1 MITVKRYIRLLSVIS
16 VCIMFLSCLKNP
28 SSDNDFLIKVDS
40 INIPLTISSGTPFDI
55 EFFGT
60 IGFDQC
66 NGFKTF
72 NQIHENNNITIEAWG
87 TYDNNGGACPPDL
100 IYMSGQKLNLTIPI
114 PGEYTIKIREPNDYL
129 LVKQIIVK

>member
-1 MITVKRYIRLLSVIS
+1 LAL
-16 VCIMFLSCLKNP
+16 C
-28 SSDNDFLIKVDS
+28 
-40 INIPLTISSGTPFDI
+40 
-55 EFFGT
+55 
-60 IGFDQC
+60 GFDQC

-87 TYDNNGGACPPDL
+87 TYYSNGGACPPDL